1 MRIEVN
7 EINIDYRDEG
17 SGLPVVF
24 VHAFPLNQTM
34 WDDQV
39 ADLRHFC
46 RTITLDL
53 RGFGNSDVP
62 PGPYSMDQMASDVL
76 GLMAAL
82 EIEEAALVGLSMGG
96 YVSLAFYRKYSGSV
110 RAMMLADTRASA
122 DTHKARESR
131 LNSAKK
137 AETEGAS
144 AIADEMGPQLLGPS
158 TLQHKPEI
166 ARRVRSMIEANS
178 PAGIAAAQR
187 AMAERMDSTYL
198 LAGIDRPV
206 LIAVGAEDSL
216 TPVAEAEALRN
227 GIPHSRMH
235 VVPSAGHLSNLEQPA
250 EFNRAL
256 GEFIR
261 ELQRGES
268 TE

>member
-1 MRIEVN
+1 MKIKVN
-7 EINIDYRDEG
+7 GINIDYRDEG
-17 SGLPVVF
+17 SGLPVLF
-24 VHAFPLNQTM
+24 IHAFPLNQTM

-62 PGPYSMDQMASDVL
+62 PGPYSMDQMASDVW
-76 GLMAAL
+76 GLMSTL
-82 EIEEAALVGLSMGG
+82 ELEEAVLVGLSMGG
-96 YVSLAFYRKYSGSV
+96 YVSLAFYRNYPGAV

-122 DTHKARESR
+122 DTHQARERR

-137 AETEGAS
+137 AETEGAK
-144 AIADEMGPQLLGPS
+144 AIADEVVPQLLGPS
-158 TLQHKPEI
+158 TLEHKPEI
-166 ARRVRSMIEANS
+166 TGRVRSMIEANS

-187 AMAERMDSTYL
+187 AMAERMDSTYI

-206 LIAVGAEDSL
+206 LIAVGGEDSL
-216 TPVAEAEALRN
+216 TPIAEAEALRN
-227 GIPHSRMH
+227 GIPHSRMRI
-235 VVPSAGHLSNLEQPA
+235 VPGAGHLSNLEQPA

-256 GEFIR
+256 GEFVR
-261 ELQRGES
+261 ELQRAQR
-268 TE
+268 